1 MKRLLKKLIS
11 AETTAQIGELAA
23 AGIISDELG
32 GCGIDSRIDSWDG
45 NRANIVALVTA
56 ERAVAGQ
63 IKSAGRRGALL
74 FACHLDTV
82 GPGEASP
89 APAAGAGASWKYP
102 PFAGIESE
110 GKIYGR
116 GSADMKGGIAAVVTA
131 IRQIVESGVKLK
143 GDIILFAAAGS
154 PR

>member
-82 GPGEASP
+82 GPGEAS
-89 APAAGAGASWKYP
+89 WKYP